1 MRTLGFVSFAFL
13 MASCL
18 AQPDVGDLVQ
28 DMVVQTNY
36 EPTADFTAYNTYTMP
51 LDTIGL
57 LSNANTATAII
68 NPYSKIIT
76 AAVKKNMDDTGHQR
90 VNLNQNPDLGVNVY
104 VVNDVSI
111 FQSVSYPGYY
121 GGYPGY
127 YGGYGYQ
134 GYYGYPYLNTYA
146 TSTAVLVI
154 ELVDLKNTDP
164 QTNRPRTVWVANM
177 GDLVTSVDQD
187 VKVVE
192 AIAQAFKQSDYLA
205 K

>member
-1 MRTLGFVSFAFL
+1 MRTLGFLSFVFL

-18 AQPDVGDLVQ
+18 AQPSVGDLVQ

-36 EPTADFTAYNTYTMP
+36 EPAANFSAYSTYTMP

-57 LSNANTATAII
+57 LSNANSATAII
-68 NPYSKIIT
+68 NSYSKLIT
-76 AAVKKNMDDTGHQR
+76 AAVKRNMDEAGHQR
-90 VNLNQNPDLGVNVY
+90 VDLNQSPDLGVNVY
-104 VVNDVSI
+104 IVNDVSI
-111 FQSVSYPGYY
+111 FQSISYPGYY
-121 GGYPGY
+121 GGYSGY

-134 GYYGYPYLNTYA
+134 GYYGYPYVNTYA

-154 ELVDLKNTDP
+154 ELADLKNVDP

-192 AIAQAFKQSDYLA
+192 AIDQAFKQSDYLN